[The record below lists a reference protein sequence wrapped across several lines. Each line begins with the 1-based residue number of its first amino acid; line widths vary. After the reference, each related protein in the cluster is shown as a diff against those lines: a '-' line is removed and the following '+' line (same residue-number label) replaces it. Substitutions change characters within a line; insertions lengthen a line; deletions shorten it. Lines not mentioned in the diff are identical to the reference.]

1 MTTSTPVID
10 MPPVVLPPPVETKLD
25 REIRAFQQLL
35 PELLKAHRGRYV
47 AVHDGRVVGE
57 GDDQIAVAKKAYA
70 EFGYL
75 PILVRQVTDT
85 PRVVSIPSVFV
96 TRRG

>member
-1 MTTSTPVID
+1 MTTDTPVID

-25 REIRAFQQLL
+25 REMRAFQQLL
-35 PELLKAHRGRYV
+35 PELLKTHRGRYV
-47 AVHDGRVVGE
+47 AVHEGRVVGE
-57 GDDQIAVAKKAYA
+57 GDDQIVVAKTAYA

-96 TRRG
+96 LRRT